1 MDHRGQKQHYT
12 VPFLGQERKS
22 LYPGKSKFFNMR
34 PIQLRFL
41 LDGLLWK
48 QGGRLEAAQVGP
60 VSYLDSSII
69 PLPSARYLGC
79 CYMKDTLL
87 LFITSFKHTCS
98 TSQHILQN
106 STSIMFVEWLWAQKL
121 PLTVGWCFIH
131 AAHMEEPRFFQGN
144 AALDITKIL
153 WESGW
158 PDAKSRAGRRNGVLR
173 GLLLQ

>member
-22 LYPGKSKFFNMR
+22 LYSGKSKFFNMR

-69 PLPSARYLGC
+69 PRPSARYLGC

-87 LFITSFKHTCS
+87 LFITSFKHKCS
-98 TSQHILQN
+98 ISEHILQN

-131 AAHMEEPRFFQGN
+131 AAHMEEPR
-144 AALDITKIL
+144 
-153 WESGW
+153 W
-158 PDAKSRAGRRNGVLR
+158 PGQRSIGHCKDTLGEWVTWCRK
-173 GLLLQ
+173 